1 MTRDDRGARLRVAL
15 IAGGLSQG
23 GAEKQ
28 FVYMARALHERG
40 VDVRCYS
47 LTRGDFYEAALKD
60 MGLEPIWIGRFGAPA
75 LRLLRL
81 RRLLRAFAP
90 HVVQAGH
97 FFANLYAALG
107 ARACGAV
114 SIGSIRNDGVFEL
127 RENKGWGP
135 LLLRLPTTL
144 IANSHAGAREAEA
157 RGRAEEDIAIVPNV
171 IDLRE
176 FDAVETP
183 LNLRLEPSRPLAIA
197 VGRLVRQKRFERLL
211 AGLAV
216 ARRTAPDLD
225 LVIVGDGPE
234 RGALER
240 EAARLGLGDTAVR
253 FLGRRADVPA
263 LLRQADFLV
272 SSSDHEGFPNVLLE
286 AMAAR
291 LPAVA
296 TEAGDVAS
304 IVLPG
309 VTGYVVPTD
318 DIAQLADRMVA
329 LARAAGT
336 RRAMGQAA
344 RKRVELMYQ
353 GNTLADRML
362 AAYHGAASRR
372 SGRRRH
378 RAFPAMASG
387 EARARISAR

>member
-1 MTRDDRGARLRVAL
+1 MLNDSRGRLRVAL

-28 FVYMARALHERG
+28 LLYMTRALHERG
-40 VDVRCYS
+40 VDVRCYC
-47 LTRGDFYEAALKD
+47 LTRGDFYEAALKEIGVD
-60 MGLEPIWIGRFGAPA
+60 PIWIGRFGAAP
-75 LRLLRL
+75 LRLLGL
-81 RRLLRAFAP
+81 GRLLRAFAP

-97 FFANLYAALG
+97 FFANLYAAFG

-144 IANSHAGAREAEA
+144 IANSHAGARAA
-157 RGRAEEDIAIVPNV
+157 QAHGRSSDDIIVVPNV

-176 FDAVETP
+176 FDAVQTDV
-183 LNLRLEPSRPLAIA
+183 NLRPNPSGPLAIA
-197 VGRLVRQKRFERLL
+197 VGRLVRQKRFDRLL
-211 AGLAV
+211 AVLAA
-216 ARRTAPDLD
+216 ARGYVPDLSA
-225 LVIVGDGPE
+225 VIVGEGPE

-240 EAARLGLGDTAVR
+240 EAARLGLGETAVR

-291 LPAVA
+291 LPTVS
-296 TEAGDVAS
+296 TEAGDAAS

-309 VTGYVVPTD
+309 VTGYIVPTD
-318 DIAQLADRMVA
+318 DVAQLANRVA
-329 LARAAGT
+329 SLARETGT
-336 RRAMGQAA
+336 RSAMGRAG
-344 RKRVELMYQ
+344 RKRVELMYRE
-353 GNTLADRML
+353 NALANNLL
-362 AAYHGAASRR
+362 AAYQCAASRLG
-372 SGRRRH
+372 SG
-378 RAFPAMASG
+378 PAWREPGLTPSTS
-387 EARARISAR
+387 RISVR